1 MPEAR
6 RRTATWRALGNF
18 LVFVHGTEA
27 PSETEW
33 DELLAL
39 FRAVPDITR
48 VRVLVFTLGGAPDA
62 RQRARLN
69 QILAETK
76 PPIAVLTPSA
86 LARAAGTAIS
96 WFNPR
101 LRVFDPDDIERA
113 LDHLDAVRAD
123 RQALVRAVAELRREM
138 HI

>member
-6 RRTATWRALGNF
+6 RRTAGWRSLGNF
-18 LVFVHGTEA
+18 LVFVHGKEA
-27 PSETEW
+27 PSDVEW

-48 VRVLVFTLGGAPDA
+48 ARVLVFTLGGAPDA
-62 RQRARLN
+62 RQRAKLH
-69 QILAETK
+69 QLLGETK

-101 LRVFDPDDIERA
+101 LRVFDPDDVERA

-123 RQALVRAVAELRREM
+123 RQALIHAMGDLRREM
-138 HI
+138 HV